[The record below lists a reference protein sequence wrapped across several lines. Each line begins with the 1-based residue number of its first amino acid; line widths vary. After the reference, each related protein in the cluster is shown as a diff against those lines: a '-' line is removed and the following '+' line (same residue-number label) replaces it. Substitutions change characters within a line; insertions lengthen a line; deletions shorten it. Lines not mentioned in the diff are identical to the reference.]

1 MRTPEGSFGEKNMD
15 PRALEPL
22 LQFILPIAL
31 TLVALNVGANMI
43 GFGKKWIKKLTTK
56 VVQGLVAVSIFW
68 LAILILA
75 EAVRR

>member
-1 MRTPEGSFGEKNMD
+1 MD
-15 PRALEPL
+15 SRAFEQL

-31 TLVALNVGANMI
+31 CLIALNVGANMI
-43 GFGKKWIKKLTTK
+43 GFGKKWVKKLTTK
-56 VVQGLVAVSIFW
+56 VVQGLVAVSVFW